1 MASDNNPE
9 THTTANE
16 AVSTKVH
23 AGGKEY
29 ELKGIDTAAGLEL
42 YHALPAAS
50 QTRAQQTA
58 TIITTFASVQK
69 IAADHGMDA
78 TELARNWLTS
88 VSETA
93 AAKEAQQHF
102 TDAQKQAV
110 SELGKLGADAREFA
124 HMVPGGNTILGFVD
138 TARGAATVAGA
149 VTSAI
154 GATADGVWNGAPRTW
169 NLLSTMGSEAFG
181 KLFGYGAGAPSDSA
195 LVFGAAM
202 EALHNEAAGAR
213 HAMPMFDWNPLDNV
227 DSQIGSNPLQ
237 YGSAALGWAGEWLA
251 QHLPG
256 IAKYVIGAYEW
267 LTYKGENKP
276 EFSAFVA
283 KAEQEILESARTRPA
298 NVARF
303 HELADEAMWDRETQT
318 VKAAM
323 LAAKE
328 VAGIPTEGAVDAAAA
343 DNVTARGTD
352 GVDRQYKNGKIVS
365 ETTPGQRTDDAWHAV
380 TGDGHPAIQALRVA
394 GAGVGVGA
402 AVWQPLRGLAE
413 GVAASHI
420 TRPEAEAKKLAEKA
434 NTALDKVTAPNA
446 ERVKPWQLWRKTP
459 EQLAA
464 LKTQYETLNAETA
477 AAKATAESRLANAG
491 AFTRTASA
499 ELKGANIFEK
509 LWNVPRHV
517 GRWFGDHGTNAVV
530 ATGELGVDAAKVA
543 AHTTVGAVV
552 GGKDVGVGVIK
563 GVHSVVNDV
572 ELSQAATRAE
582 AAGRFGGRLATKAL
596 NAFAPVYSAGE
607 TLRDIGRGD
616 TAGAIVH
623 GTQTTAIVGTMT
635 AFKVAKIGVGRATPV
650 VGVLIS
656 GGEFVNAT
664 AHGDT
669 KGMKSAGIDLGII
682 GSFAAA
688 GVGVGLL
695 GGPFAPVTSTAGAA
709 VGATVGGFVVAG
721 RAIYNMFSDDSTP
734 QQPVEALAPN
744 TSRTAAAQPA
754 QQSAAMTPEE
764 LAAAHAGEREQVRL
778 ARMSTAAGRT
788 GENRELAK
796 LNLGM
801 RVKDV
806 YVGTPVDSTP
816 LTRNGN
822 EAGAAAAFLG

>member
-1 MASDNNPE
+1 MSSNNNPE

-42 YHALPAAS
+42 YNALPAAS
-50 QTRAQQTA
+50 QARAKQTA
-58 TIITTFASVQK
+58 TIITTFASVQN
-69 IAADHGMDA
+69 IAANHGMDA
-78 TELARNWLTS
+78 TELARHWLTS
-88 VSETA
+88 VSKTA
-93 AAKEAQQHF
+93 AAREAQQHF
-102 TDAQKQAV
+102 TAAQKQAV

-138 TARGAATVAGA
+138 TARGAATVAGVA
-149 VTSAI
+149 TSAV
-154 GATADGVWNGAPRTW
+154 GAAADGVRNGAPRTW
-169 NLLSTMGSEAFG
+169 NMLSTMTSEAWG
-181 KLFGYGAGAPSDSA
+181 KLFGYGAGAPSDAA

-202 EALHNEAAGAR
+202 EALHNEATGAR
-213 HAMPMFDWNPLDNV
+213 HAMPMFDWNPLDKV

-256 IAKYVIGAYEW
+256 IAKYLIGAYEW

-323 LAAKE
+323 LAAE
-328 VAGIPTEGAVDAAAA
+328 TVAGIPTEGAVDAAAA
-343 DNVTARGTD
+343 DNVTVRDTD
-352 GVDRQYKNGKIVS
+352 GVDRQYKDGKIVS

-394 GAGVGVGA
+394 GTGVGVGA

-477 AAKATAESRLANAG
+477 AAKATAESRFANAG

-517 GRWFGDHGTNAVV
+517 GRWFGGTGTNAVV
-530 ATGELGVDAAKVA
+530 GVGEIGMDAAKVA
-543 AHTTVGAVV
+543 ANTTV
-552 GGKDVGVGVIK
+552 GGKDVVVGGIK
-563 GVHSVVNDV
+563 GVHSVVNDAPLV
-572 ELSQAATRAE
+572 GPATRAE
-582 AAGRFGGRLATKAL
+582 TIGRFGGRLLTESL
-596 NAFAPVYSAGE
+596 NYIAPVFSSVQ
-607 TLRDIGRGD
+607 TFHDIGSGD
-616 TAGAIVH
+616 TKGAVVH
-623 GTQTTAIVGTMT
+623 GTETVAIVGTMT
-635 AFKVAKIGVGRATPV
+635 AFKIAKISVGRATPI
-650 VGVLIS
+650 VGTLIS
-656 GGEFVNAT
+656 SGEFANA
-664 AHGDT
+664 AVHGDT

-688 GVGVGLL
+688 GAGVGLL

-734 QQPVEALAPN
+734 QQPVEAPAPN
-744 TSRTAAAQPA
+744 TSRTAAAA
-754 QQSAAMTPEE
+754 QQQTPQPVAMTAEE
-764 LAAAHAGEREQVRL
+764 LAAANDGVVQQ
-778 ARMSTAAGRT
+778 ARMAMASGRT
-788 GENRELAK
+788 GENATGGGARFNPNAFA
-796 LNLGM
+796 
-801 RVKDV
+801 RVS
-806 YVGTPVDSTP
+806 STQISGP
-816 LTRNGN
+816 GAPSAPPARNVN
-822 EAGAAAAFLG
+822 EASAAAFIG